1 MRTVHRLQ
9 HILLVGLRR
18 MNRLERIFPVVG
30 IMSGCH
36 IKVLTA
42 DMRRH
47 HLLVTVTL
55 FESFSGNLPD
65 ASAKAVPFGNHIGN
79 PFPDTFGEHEKFHFL
94 SYLTMVALLGFFQ
107 QRQILVQHLLFR
119 ERNGIY
125 AGSSADASRLRANT
139 QTIQPSLSR
148 L

>member
-9 HILLVGLRR
+9 HILFVGLRR

-55 FESFSGNLPD
+55 LNFFQEIFQTQAQSRTFRQPHRKTF
-65 ASAKAVPFGNHIGN
+65 A
-79 PFPDTFGEHEKFHFL
+79 DTFGEHEKLHFL
-94 SYLTMVALLGFFQ
+94 SYLTMVAFLGFFQ
-107 QRQILVQHLLFR
+107 QRQILVQHLLFG
-119 ERNGIY
+119 ERDGIH
-125 AGSSADASRLRANT
+125 AGHLWTLLVSAPIRR
-139 QTIQPSLSR
+139 
-148 L
+148 

>member
-55 FESFSGNLPD
+55 LNFFQEIFQTQAQGRTFRQPHRQSFPN
-65 ASAKAVPFGNHIGN
+65 
-79 PFPDTFGEHEKFHFL
+79 TFGEHEKFHFL

-125 AGSSADASRLRANT
+125 ASHLRTLLVSAPIR
-139 QTIQPSLSR
+139 
-148 L
+148 